1 MSCCACG
8 VCCRKPRYKRLI
20 NSLFPEDP
28 QDGVPVAANMEKF
41 IYFAQSSPEDLDKMG
56 KYLTIRLRKS
66 LHREKTG

>member
-1 MSCCACG
+1 MSCCG
-8 VCCRKPRYKRLI
+8 YCRKPRYKRLLD
-20 NSLFPEDP
+20 SLFPEDSN
-28 QDGVPVAANMEKF
+28 DERPVAVNMDKF